1 MKRSIIAALIATSFT
16 ASFAQ
21 AVTCTTDPSGL
32 VSTCDETSSG
42 GDTSTDT
49 QEPIKYGVG
58 EMPYTTDHNGLVDKI
73 NFLDNGI
80 TAAHDRLN
88 HDDARLNALSDQQK
102 NKVDV
107 DTFIADQQR
116 QDKRADNT
124 EAQAQDAQQ
133 MASTA
138 NENTGIVMNKQA
150 ELETTVTANR
160 ERADAQAGQLKGELN
175 QKVDNSVYTQHVQTE
190 TADRADLRDQTQKLW
205 ADKASTANVDEVRAS
220 NAQESKERIAMD
232 KSLEE
237 RKADKSELN
246 GVKTTA
252 NVANAKADINAQN
265 ITVLNENI
273 NRQSAASFSYTDQQ
287 VGQVRQELGDMK
299 AQQNK
304 DREEYRGGIS
314 AVAAMAN
321 IPSVAGHK
329 FDMGVGL
336 GNFANSTSVAV
347 GMHYRPSENNVFKA
361 SAGASNTGKGAVGI
375 GYSYGF

>member
-21 AVTCTTDPSGL
+21 AACDTASSGL
-32 VSTCDETSSG
+32 VSTCDDTK
-42 GDTSTDT
+42 GDTTTDP
-49 QEPIKYGVG
+49 QEPAKYGVG

-73 NFLDNGI
+73 NFLDNGT

-88 HDDARLNALSDQQK
+88 HDDDRLNALSDQQK

-107 DTFIADQQR
+107 DTFVADQQR

-133 MASTA
+133 MASIA

-160 ERADAQAGQLKGELN
+160 ERADAQVGRLKTELN
-175 QKVDNSVYTQHVQTE
+175 QKVDNGVYTQHVQTE

-246 GVKTTA
+246 GVKATA
-252 NVANAKADINAQN
+252 NVANAKADVNAQN
-265 ITVLNENI
+265 ITILNENI

-329 FDMGVGL
+329 FDVGVGL